1 MKVLYVMAEPG
12 MSSEAILSHVKIVE
26 LAKTHKIE
34 IVTAEQLKD
43 MGNLVRME
51 MGMSL
56 RAQRFEIPEEMLRAE
71 IKNIT
76 ITHEEPIIR
85 KNDHPFGKFIGNHKS
100 KRGKKNH

>member
-12 MSSEAILSHVKIVE
+12 MSTEMVLSHVKIVE

-34 IVTAEQLKD
+34 VVTAEQLKD

-51 MGMSL
+51 MGMPLSS
-56 RAQRFEIPEEMLRAE
+56 QRFEIPEEMLRIE
-71 IKNIT
+71 MSKMIEPYEK
-76 ITHEEPIIR
+76 PIIK

-100 KRGKKNH
+100 KRGKNR